1 MRTLVGTTALALAL
15 TMASQAFAYTAYVS
29 NEKGNT
35 VSVIDLDKMEVTAT
49 VPVGERPRG
58 IIMSGDNK
66 QVYICTSDADHIE
79 VLDTETLKVTKT
91 LRAVRTLSSS
101 PSLRRQGRST
111 SPTKTTTW

>member
-1 MRTLVGTTALALAL
+1 MKTLVGTTALALVLMTA
-15 TMASQAFAYTAYVS
+15 AHAQAYTAYVS

-58 IIMSGDNK
+58 IIMSGDKK

-79 VLDTETLKVTKT
+79 VLDTDSLKVTRTLNSGPDPELFTLSPDGKT
-91 LRAVRTLSSS
+91 LYVA
-101 PSLRRQGRST
+101 
-111 SPTKTTTW
+111 